1 VDAVAGFGIHPDG
14 RQVSRRRRVEVL
26 AGAMP
31 RSLRTN
37 RNLGA
42 LGAQIVADG
51 VVFTNPRWD
60 AQGPTLIRQ
69 RSGSRSDDGALAER
83 ERPTRFQ
90 ELFDMLV

>member
-1 VDAVAGFGIHPDG
+1 MPSQDSASIPTGGKCPDADAWKCLQARCRAVYAQTGIW
-14 RQVSRRRRVEVL
+14 
-26 AGAMP
+26 
-31 RSLRTN
+31 
-37 RNLGA
+37 GA